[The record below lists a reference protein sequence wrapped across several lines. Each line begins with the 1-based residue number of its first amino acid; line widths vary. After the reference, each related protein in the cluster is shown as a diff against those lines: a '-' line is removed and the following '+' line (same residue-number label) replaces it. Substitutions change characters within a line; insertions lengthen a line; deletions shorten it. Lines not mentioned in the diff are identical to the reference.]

1 MGAVTTASSTDLRES
16 AETVLQQLAGPQA
29 RLREDQWS
37 AIEALA
43 VDRRRALVVQRTGW
57 GKSAVY
63 FIAAKLLRAAGLG
76 ATVIVSPLLAL
87 MRNQVAA
94 ADRAGVHAATIN
106 SSNVADWSD
115 IHARVRGGDLDV
127 LLVSPER
134 LTNPDF
140 RDEVLP
146 ALARDAGLVVVDV
159 PRGGE
164 HEVRW
169 HPMDLVE
176 TGMTPDGLPTAV
188 PEWGPRQRIL
198 GGRLPE
204 PIVDLLALWREER
217 TWSDP
222 REQADLYL
230 TMVEDGYEPGWLARP
245 EPDHELPLW
254 RRVVAELPGTVFEIQ
269 ESA

>member
-1 MGAVTTASSTDLRES
+1 MLTMTEPTWVDELEQLAIGTTAAMLAEGGWVPPPTAYLLCAELPQLPYVGYLRTRPFYRGEDAHRAITGLGWMAS
-16 AETVLQQLAGPQA
+16 MTAAA
-29 RLREDQWS
+29 RLMLVWEQADLS
-37 AIEALA
+37 IALE
-43 VDRRRALVVQRTGW
+43 RPE
-57 GKSAVY
+57 
-63 FIAAKLLRAAGLG
+63 
-76 ATVIVSPLLAL
+76 PLP
-87 MRNQVAA
+87 
-94 ADRAGVHAATIN
+94 
-106 SSNVADWSD
+106 S
-115 IHARVRGGDLDV
+115 
-127 LLVSPER
+127 
-134 LTNPDF
+134 
-140 RDEVLP
+140 
-146 ALARDAGLVVVDV
+146 GLVVVDV